1 MASFGVSP
9 RWKVGLCNRHKRRQW
24 VRPVSCSSPGKNSPP
39 AYRALLVDVGGT
51 LLETS
56 QPVPQVYASF
66 GSKYGIQ
73 ADADAI
79 KKGFKKAFSEPWP
92 ERLRYEGD
100 GRRFWK
106 YAVATATGCDNDDY
120 FEELYQYFGRGDAWK
135 LVDGAERALK
145 DLRGA
150 GGKLIL
156 FSLGRSCD
164 FSRAF
169 WPPVQLA
176 VVSNFDSRLRPILAE
191 LNISDVFDALVISSE
206 IGHEKPAK
214 EIFLTALDELGVQ
227 ARDTVHVGD
236 DPVADKQGAN
246 AVGIDAWLWKKEVK
260 SFEEIKDRILV
271 PTSFPK

>member
-1 MASFGVSP
+1 
-9 RWKVGLCNRHKRRQW
+9 
-24 VRPVSCSSPGKNSPP
+24 

-145 DLRGA
+145 DLR
-150 GGKLIL
+150 
-156 FSLGRSCD
+156 
-164 FSRAF
+164 
-169 WPPVQLA
+169 VQLA

>member
-1 MASFGVSP
+1 MASLGVSL

-24 VRPVSCSSPGKNSPP
+24 VRPVSCSSSSKNSPP

-150 GGKLIL
+150 G
-156 FSLGRSCD
+156 
-164 FSRAF
+164 
-169 WPPVQLA
+169 VQLA

-214 EIFLTALDELGVQ
+214 EIFLTALGTLNAKIDAAKSLNSSSHADELGVQ